1 MCAPAAFAI
10 AGLAF
15 QAFGAIQQSRAATQQ
30 AEYEQAVQRNN
41 NIMAERAQQDAIR
54 RGKREETLRRLR
66 TAQDVSTARSQL
78 AGGGFDVNTG
88 SALTKQSDTRAMGN
102 VEALTIRSNA
112 AREAYGIQTQNAR
125 ERAESAG
132 RVASYK
138 NQAKSSLISGA
149 ASVAM
154 GGYRAYSAGTFGGG
168 ATAQQKSGPF

>member
-1 MCAPAAFAI
+1 MCTPATAFAV
-10 AGLAF
+10 AGMAF
-15 QAFGAIQQSRAATQQ
+15 NMFGAVQQSRAAQQQ
-30 AEYEQAVQRNN
+30 ADYEQAVQRNN

-54 RGKREETLRRLR
+54 RGKREETLRRMQ
-66 TAQDVSTARSQL
+66 TAQEVSTARSRL

-88 SALTKQSDTRAMGN
+88 SALTKQSDVRAMGG

-112 AREAYGIQTQNAR
+112 QREAYGVQTQNAR

-149 ASVAM
+149 TSTLQM
-154 GGYRAYSAGTFGGG
+154 GYSAYNAGAFGG
-168 ATAQQKSGPF
+168 KKP